1 MPTPAWAQRPP
12 KTILLATD
20 LSCRSDRP
28 LDRAADLTKLWNA
41 RLVALTVLEADS
53 QSWLEREAA
62 DDLPSWRRPPDR
74 ESVARAQLIRD
85 LPGALRNVEVLVR
98 EQGAPAAVIG
108 ETAHE
113 VGAELIVTG
122 VARDEPLGRQYL
134 GATVER
140 LVRSS
145 SIPMLVVRSRLR
157 PYDEVLVGTDFSESS
172 GHALIAAARMFPNAR
187 LTALHAW
194 EVPYAGLLGRGSFA
208 EQWEAVEQQ
217 TRDEFLARADLSAA
231 DRARLRILSE
241 RGPPEILIRSYM
253 QDNRVDLVVIG
264 SHGVGAVMERLIG
277 STAKRILRSAPG
289 DVLVVREP
297 RAARC

>member
-1 MPTPAWAQRPP
+1 MPLPAWAKHPP

-28 LDRAADLTKLWNA
+28 LDRAADLAKRWGA

-53 QSWLEREAA
+53 QAWLDREAA

-74 ESVARAQLIRD
+74 ESVARAQLIRE
-85 LPGALRNVEVLVR
+85 LPDTLRDIEVMVR
-98 EQGAPAAVIG
+98 EGEPATLIA
-108 ETAHE
+108 EAAE
-113 VGAELIVTG
+113 DVGAELIVTG
-122 VARDEPLGRQYL
+122 VARDEPFGRQHL

-145 SIPMLVVRSRLR
+145 AALLVVRSRLR

-172 GHALIAAARMFPNAR
+172 GYALLAASRFFPDAR

-194 EVPYAGLLGRGSFA
+194 EVPYAGLLGRDSFS
-208 EQWEAVEQQ
+208 EQWAAVEQQ
-217 TRDEFLARADLSAA
+217 ACDEFLAKVSLSAA
-231 DRARLRILSE
+231 DRARLHLLSE
-241 RGPPEILIRSYM
+241 RGQPEVLIRAYM
-253 QDNRVDLVVIG
+253 QDRRVDLAVIG
-264 SHGVGAVMERLIG
+264 SHGAGVMVERLIG

-289 DVLVVREP
+289 DVLVIREP
-297 RAARC
+297 RAPKP